1 MATTLIEI
9 EREKI
14 LDALLE
20 CGADVKLAAKK
31 LAIDQR
37 TLRSR
42 MIRHGIDRQELSGL
56 RHRPAVK
63 EEETKTFAEEKQQR
77 IERIQKGLPNSEK
90 VYGSIGYIAR
100 TIFKGEENMV
110 GYARMV
116 AEDGDTR
123 FQAFVAAWE
132 KERGALVPKGAR
144 KSLLTVLKDVD
155 LNSIDFCVEVM
166 RACMKRNIEM
176 SNIYAGLAHPAVVK
190 RNIKSALLAKGVKDR
205 EMFLQHSGWLPLPKG
220 STVNV
225 NAQAAAGLPPS
236 NVPVGTGIGE
246 GTERT
251 PLPEFEEMTVE
262 GSKIVRR
269 EFEE

>member
-1 MATTLIEI
+1 MATTLIEM

-14 LDALLE
+14 LGALLDA
-20 CGADVKLAAKK
+20 GGDTKKAAAS
-31 LAIDQR
+31 LGIVMR
-37 TLRSR
+37 TLRAR
-42 MIRHGIDRQELSGL
+42 MVRYNITRQEIACL
-56 RHRPAVK
+56 RRPAIK
-63 EEETKTFAEEKQQR
+63 EEEAKTFAEEKQR
-77 IERIQKGLPNSEK
+77 RTELVQKNLPNHEK
-90 VYGSIGYIAR
+90 VYGSLGYIAR

-110 GYARMV
+110 GYARLV

-132 KERGALVPKGAR
+132 KERGAMVPKGAR
-144 KSLLTVLKDVD
+144 KSLLSILKDTD
-155 LNSIDFCVEVM
+155 INSIDFCVEVM

-220 STVNV
+220 STIQV
-225 NAQAAAGLPPS
+225 NAQAAAGVPPS
-236 NVPVGTGIGE
+236 NLPVGTGIGE